1 MLLSFTV
8 KPCGQSTPAKGVKDT
23 RGRSIFQEM
32 LHNND
37 IHHYFK
43 NSTTSQASPTH
54 LDNNN
59 SLPVFSVKETLAAH
73 E

>member
-37 IHHYFK
+37 IHHYLK
-43 NSTTSQASPTH
+43 TPLLHRRPQHTLTTTTLYPSSP
-54 LDNNN
+54 
-59 SLPVFSVKETLAAH
+59 
-73 E
+73 